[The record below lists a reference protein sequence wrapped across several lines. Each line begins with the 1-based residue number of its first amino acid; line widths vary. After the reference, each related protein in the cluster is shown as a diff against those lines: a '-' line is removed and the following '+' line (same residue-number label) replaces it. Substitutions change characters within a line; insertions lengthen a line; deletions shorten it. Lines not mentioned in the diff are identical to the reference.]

1 MTRSFESDATNAGSH
16 DDAEWFA
23 PIFARTRT
31 FHHPTAPVA
40 YDCVK
45 VIIVR
50 DGSVIL
56 YSEFGQRPV
65 TVGDAVLLGPNVLC
79 GAMPEGHVT
88 VTTIYADTD
97 YLIDQVFWQHVDLLH
112 DRLDAQHLAET
123 MYVEPAQ
130 ILRLGEDRAGILM
143 PWLDELA
150 RLSVEGDYVPRFN
163 RVQALWFSV
172 ADVIT
177 PFVKVSPIRLT
188 PTQRARTRPTLPRHR
203 RFAPVRREAEQAR
216 EVLRERF
223 AEQWSMDA
231 LAELVH
237 LSTRHLSRVFARAY
251 GKTPM
256 TYLTMVRVEQMARL
270 LRETDL
276 SVSESGQAVGWRS
289 RSRASVAFKAST
301 GIAPSQYRLIACD
314 Q

>member
-188 PTQRARTRPTLPRHR
+188 PTQRARTRPTLPRHLPGR
-203 RFAPVRREAEQAR
+203 GFH
-216 EVLRERF
+216 
-223 AEQWSMDA
+223 
-231 LAELVH
+231 LVSVTPISQ
-237 LSTRHLSRVFARAY
+237 LS
-251 GKTPM
+251 
-256 TYLTMVRVEQMARL
+256 
-270 LRETDL
+270 L
-276 SVSESGQAVGWRS
+276 SVIVTGGSARDYRRTGSHRSGIRS
-289 RSRASVAFKAST
+289 NL
-301 GIAPSQYRLIACD
+301 QRLAGAGGLG
-314 Q
+314 